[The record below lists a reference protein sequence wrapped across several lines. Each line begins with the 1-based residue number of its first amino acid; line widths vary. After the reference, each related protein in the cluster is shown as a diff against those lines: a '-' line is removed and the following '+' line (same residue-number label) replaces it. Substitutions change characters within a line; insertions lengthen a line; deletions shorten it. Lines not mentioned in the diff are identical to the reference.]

1 MNHMVPT
8 HFGPIVETGVAG
20 PTLVSCASYACQ
32 MPDKKVPLS
41 ELSDEALIARLKK
54 KAKDK
59 SWSVAEV
66 IEVERRGYQVLDS
79 EPEIRDAIKSQLS
92 ASLELMKNV
101 LEPQLKQFQE
111 LRAKTLGPSSDVLRK
126 LAGDIAGQNLEGFYQ
141 ASKETADK
149 IKGLTSYAF
158 PSSLAYQFPR
168 AITADPYLMSQPLES
183 PQVRQALLQEQMLEV
198 QRETVELMSAL
209 VKLSK
214 RSWFEWTLW
223 GFALVAAV
231 VGLIAL
237 FAK

>member
-92 ASLELMKNV
+92 ASLELMKKV
-101 LEPQLKQFQE
+101 LEPQLKQFKE
-111 LRAKTLGPSSDVLRK
+111 MTAKALGPTSDAIRK
-126 LAGDIAGQNLEGFYQ
+126 LAEGSDAIRKLAEDNF
-141 ASKETADK
+141 KF
-149 IKGLTSYAF
+149 KG
-158 PSSLAYQFPR
+158 LAYQFPR
-168 AITADPYLMSQPLES
+168 AITADPYLMAQPLES

-198 QRETVELMSAL
+198 QRETMALMSAL
-209 VKLSK
+209 VGLSK
-214 RSWFEWTLW
+214 RSWFERSLW
-223 GFALVAAV
+223 GFALLAAITGIV
-231 VGLIAL
+231 SLL
-237 FAK
+237 KQ